1 MAIHAGKVVALLVA
15 TAAFRAELRAQPLR
29 SAPIQGALHSAI
41 LMDCTLDPQS
51 LAPARWRLEAPARP
65 DATPSPLAAAA
76 QPAAGGVKLTGGSRL
91 TSPEFELRGLPV
103 VAISALLAP
112 HGGAAAEPLLVEAR
126 SGPGEWLP
134 VDRLYPLGRAAD
146 QFALWSAT
154 LPDPCAGAVAQL
166 RFTAAGSGGDTG
178 WILAEVTAV
187 GYEAGAALR
196 VESAPLNGAA
206 VALGGEFFGALHE
219 RPTPFTQNLSSTTV
233 TRLLA
238 PAVADGRVFVSWLCN
253 GEELPAGQ
261 RAISIETYAE
271 QFVVAQYAAPRDA
284 PRDAVTIQVLS
295 EPADGVPCW
304 LSQDDFGL
312 CAAMSTPGRA
322 DVLAGERVTLH
333 VPPRTEE
340 LVFVRWRAADGSG
353 EVGEPALHGAPLADA
368 SWLAEFALLGDMND
382 DGVLD
387 KYDVD
392 PLILAISDPR
402 AYERLFP
409 GVGRAPRGDL
419 NGDGALDERDIEPF
433 VERLLER

>member
-1 MAIHAGKVVALLVA
+1 MAFRIGKAVALLIALAAMPAGARAQQVPSAQIQGASRSAILLDHALEVQSLASAGWRLDTFAPPESTQAPPA
-15 TAAFRAELRAQPLR
+15 TAARAKSAGLELP
-29 SAPIQGALHSAI
+29 
-41 LMDCTLDPQS
+41 
-51 LAPARWRLEAPARP
+51 
-65 DATPSPLAAAA
+65 
-76 QPAAGGVKLTGGSRL
+76 GGSRL

-112 HGGAAAEPLLVEAR
+112 HGGAAAEPLLIEAR
-126 SGPGEWLP
+126 AALGEWLP
-134 VDRLYPLGRAAD
+134 VDRLHPLGRTAG
-146 QFALWSAT
+146 QCALWSAT
-154 LPDPCAGAVAQL
+154 LPDACAGATAQL
-166 RFTAAGSGGDTG
+166 RFTAEGSGDDSG

-187 GYEAGAALR
+187 GYETGAALR

-206 VALGGEFFGALHE
+206 VAVGGEFSGTLHE
-219 RPTPFTQNLSSTTV
+219 RPTPFTQHLASATV

-261 RAISIETYAE
+261 RAVSIETFAE
-271 QFVVAQYAAPRDA
+271 QLVVAQYAAPPDA
-284 PRDAVTIQVLS
+284 PRDAVAIQVLS
-295 EPADGVPCW
+295 EPADGMPCW
-304 LSQDDFGL
+304 VAHDDFGL
-312 CAAMSTPGRA
+312 CAAMTTPGRT

-353 EVGEPALHGAPLADA
+353 EAAEPALRCAPLTDSA
-368 SWLAEFALLGDMND
+368 WVAEFALLGDMND
-382 DGVLD
+382 DGALD

-402 AYERLFP
+402 TYERLFP
-409 GVGRAPRGDL
+409 GVGRAARGDL